1 MKYAVDNFLVD
12 LICLSGIEQGIVDIG
27 RTIVKGWEHESQ
39 FRCGN
44 DLAGTTVELII
55 SREES
60 QLRFALLHRTDTAN
74 DIGKYGIGC
83 IFIHLV
89 VFVLMGDIVC
99 VMCQEDEV
107 VAVPKVKR
115 VDDFLIELLTDV
127 TVF

>member
-1 MKYAVDNFLVD
+1 MD

>member
-55 SREES
+55 SRKNPNS
-60 QLRFALLHRTDTAN
+60 ALRSFTGQT
-74 DIGKYGIGC
+74 
-83 IFIHLV
+83 
-89 VFVLMGDIVC
+89 
-99 VMCQEDEV
+99 QQ
-107 VAVPKVKR
+107 
-115 VDDFLIELLTDV
+115 T
-127 TVF
+127 T